1 MQNILIIGGG
11 GFIGTNLSLK
21 LREYFNVFLVN
32 RLNNNTSELLKFENI
47 HMLSSN
53 VDGITS
59 DQLRSKN
66 FHSIIWLLHNTIP
79 ASNNDLNVD
88 IQSDLFPLIN
98 FINLIKSINYT
109 NDFLYFSSGGT
120 IYGNPDL
127 KLPIPE
133 DSICAPISQYGF
145 SKQIAELSLRF
156 LSLDSKFH
164 ISIIRPS
171 NVYGIYQNLNRS
183 QGIIGHAFNCIVSKK
198 PLILFDDGSIERDF
212 IHIDDL
218 SAFILK
224 LLNSKKNSLYEIYN
238 IGSGQSTKLKSLI
251 DLIVDISHYN
261 IDIVLENP
269 RKFDCEYNVLDINKS
284 MNIDN
289 WEPLIDLK
297 SGLEN
302 YWGWFKNFNYAK

>member
-164 ISIIRPS
+164 TSIVRPS

-198 PLILFDDGSIERDF
+198 PLLLFDDGSIERDF

-238 IGSGQSTKLKSLI
+238 IGSGQSTKLKALI

-284 MNIDN
+284 RNIDN

-297 SGLEN
+297 TGLEN